1 MNQTKE
7 MTSKA
12 YFGVSD
18 VAIVILSMDEEER
31 FYFEYVTPSF
41 TTFFNCNLN
50 NLIGSNV
57 FDIFPALPK
66 DLYLMAKNAVINGA
80 KEEYFVS
87 DQILQEPIRITCYQS
102 EPGYCTCFLER
113 YSDYERE
120 YELRL
125 RSFAF
130 QSLVEEASNVVIWYK
145 KKTKKARFHKIDSLF
160 WNLQFLEDDF
170 IRQIVSENIVHPQ
183 SKNHFLKLVRLAYN
197 KKQASGDI
205 KLKNNKGNYIYVNI
219 HLYYREEDNPDFSTL
234 MIMIKNIQKE
244 KMEAARIKRMAER
257 DRLTDLYN
265 RGAIEDIITKCLN
278 KNRTKCEKVG
288 VIIID
293 MDNFRDANNYYG
305 HLYGDKVLIE
315 YSKELAKIF
324 PEETTYIGRT
334 GGDEFLVF
342 LTDVKTDEEVIDK
355 MKQIIKINHKLLVLP
370 HKEFQISTS
379 IGASVANRSET
390 DFSSLF
396 MNADIALY
404 NVKKQG
410 GNSFAL
416 YNETDEA
423 NRSVEI
429 NEKVLERVKPYN
441 PIFLSPYSKL
451 FPQMRKKVN
460 RLLFQMASAF
470 SFQRIY
476 LVNKDNYL
484 EQIWHEPEVTNL
496 VINFDS
502 IGIHELLQ
510 EKKMIFYPDIKNN
523 YPTIDEIAKA
533 QGIKSSVLI
542 ALFDQDNYLGYIG
555 CNDCRNVREFTEN
568 DLKSLGYF
576 AGILAILIQK
586 EE

>member
-1 MNQTKE
+1 
-7 MTSKA
+7 
-12 YFGVSD
+12 
-18 VAIVILSMDEEER
+18 
-31 FYFEYVTPSF
+31 
-41 TTFFNCNLN
+41 
-50 NLIGSNV
+50 
-57 FDIFPALPK
+57 
-66 DLYLMAKNAVINGA
+66 
-80 KEEYFVS
+80 
-87 DQILQEPIRITCYQS
+87 
-102 EPGYCTCFLER
+102 
-113 YSDYERE
+113 
-120 YELRL
+120 
-125 RSFAF
+125 
-130 QSLVEEASNVVIWYK
+130 
-145 KKTKKARFHKIDSLF
+145 
-160 WNLQFLEDDF
+160 
-170 IRQIVSENIVHPQ
+170 
-183 SKNHFLKLVRLAYN
+183 
-197 KKQASGDI
+197 
-205 KLKNNKGNYIYVNI
+205 
-219 HLYYREEDNPDFSTL
+219 
-234 MIMIKNIQKE
+234 
-244 KMEAARIKRMAER
+244 
-257 DRLTDLYN
+257 LYN

-404 NVKKQG
+404 KVKNQG